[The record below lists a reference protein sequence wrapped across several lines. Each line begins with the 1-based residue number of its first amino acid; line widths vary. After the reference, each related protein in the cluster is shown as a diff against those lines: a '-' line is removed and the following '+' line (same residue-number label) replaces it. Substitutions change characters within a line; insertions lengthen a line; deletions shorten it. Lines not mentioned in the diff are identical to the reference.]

1 MRVFIKIQVHPR
13 MDSESSIRSSIK
25 ALIPLVENLHTD
37 IQSIEEKIRRSKLSW
52 LETPV
57 VPTAPP
63 LKELWNLHK
72 IPEEG
77 SIHTLLS
84 SVLLRARE
92 VDVRGRTVVF
102 SDEDAKIL
110 DTKAMTIFEF
120 LHIIIDSV
128 IWL

>member
-1 MRVFIKIQVHPR
+1 
-13 MDSESSIRSSIK
+13 MDSESSIRSAIQ
-25 ALIPLVENLHTD
+25 ALVPLVENLRTD

-57 VPTAPP
+57 VPIAPP

-84 SVLLRARE
+84 SVLLCAKEVGLKAR
-92 VDVRGRTVVF
+92 TIVF

-110 DTKAMTIFEF
+110 GAEAMTIFEF
-120 LHIIIDSV
+120 LHMIIDSV